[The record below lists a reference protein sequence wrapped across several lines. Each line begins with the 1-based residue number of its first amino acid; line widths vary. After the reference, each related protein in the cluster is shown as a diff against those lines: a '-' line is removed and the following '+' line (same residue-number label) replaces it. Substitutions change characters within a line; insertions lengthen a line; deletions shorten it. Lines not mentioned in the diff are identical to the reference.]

1 MRYGV
6 SLFWEECTQTM
17 SSLNFESDVY
27 IEDYDK
33 RKQDCRRRG
42 GGGLN
47 LGTNERDGHSESK
60 WLGT

>member
-6 SLFWEECTQTM
+6 SLFWEECAQTV

-33 RKQDCRRRG
+33 RRKDCRR

-47 LGTNERDGHSESK
+47 LRTDEKDGHSESK

>member
-27 IEDYDK
+27 IEDYDT
-33 RKQDCRRRG
+33 RRQDCKG

-47 LGTNERDGHSESK
+47 LRTNERDGHSKSK
-60 WLGT
+60 